1 MEGTH
6 MITELASLKIC
17 RVDQQSGNA
26 GRVFML

>member
-6 MITELASLKIC
+6 VITGLASSKIC